1 MKTYFSIILF
11 MFTSFGFSQFQ
22 PITFGSRLNTIP
34 SALFDNYSNKNTNKV
49 IRLGMLDKMSQ
60 TDVLDINTVNLFP
73 KNYSWSSDIRRIQD
87 FKAMALNIRQQDLC
101 GRDLLFDIHSEVI
114 QNINLKNMTLP

>member
-1 MKTYFSIILF
+1 

-22 PITFGSRLNTIP
+22 PITFGSKLNTIP
-34 SALFDNYSNKNTNKV
+34 STFFDNYSNKNPNKV

-60 TDVLDINTVNLFP
+60 TDVLDINTIGLFP

-114 QNINLKNMTLP
+114 QNVNLKNMTLP

>member
-1 MKTYFSIILF
+1 MKSIFALILF
-11 MFTSFGFSQFQ
+11 LFTSLGFSQFQ

-34 SALFDNYSNKNTNKV
+34 STLFDNYSNKNTNKV

-60 TDVLDINTVNLFP
+60 TDVLVINTISLVP

-114 QNINLKNMTLP
+114 QNVNLKNMTLP